1 MSEKRS
7 FLEIVSKQ
15 LLGEW
20 YYDGLIVECLQDV
33 FEIYPLYENKITDVY
48 TVTDITAPLFVKV
61 IRREFQDAIKE
72 LDNKRIIRS
81 LFYKESNG
89 IKVKGGNIFEQ
100 LEDGKIRMNKNK
112 TFNNFDE
119 ILELNLISEEEKE
132 SYWTV
137 F

>member
-1 MSEKRS
+1 MSEKKA

-89 IKVKGGNIFEQ
+89 IKVKGGNIFEP
-100 LEDGKIRMNKNK
+100 LENGKIRMNKNK
-112 TFNNFDE
+112 IFNNFDE
-119 ILELNLISEEEKE
+119 ILELNIISKEEKINE
-132 SYWTV
+132 WLV

>member
-7 FLEIVSKQ
+7 FLEIVNNQ
-15 LLGEW
+15 LLGKW

-112 TFNNFDE
+112 IFNNFDE
-119 ILELNLISEEEKE
+119 ILELNIISKEEKINE
-132 SYWTV
+132 WLV

>member
-7 FLEIVSKQ
+7 FLEIVNNQ

-119 ILELNLISEEEKE
+119 ILELNLISEEEKRDE
-132 SYWTV
+132 WVV

>member
-100 LEDGKIRMNKNK
+100 LEDGKIRMNKK
-112 TFNNFDE
+112 KIFTSFDE
-119 ILELNLISEEEKE
+119 VLKLDLISEEEKRDE
-132 SYWTV
+132 WLV

>member
-7 FLEIVSKQ
+7 FLEIVNNQ

-20 YYDGLIVECLQDV
+20 YYDGLTVECLQDV

-81 LFYKESNG
+81 LFYKEING

-112 TFNNFDE
+112 IFNNFDE
-119 ILELNLISEEEKE
+119 ILELNIISKEEKINE
-132 SYWTV
+132 WLV

>member
-7 FLEIVSKQ
+7 FLEIVNNQ

-20 YYDGLIVECLQDV
+20 YYDGLTVECLQDV

-112 TFNNFDE
+112 IFNNFDE
-119 ILELNLISEEEKE
+119 ILELNIISKEEKINE
-132 SYWTV
+132 WLV

>member
-7 FLEIVSKQ
+7 FLEIVNNQ

-48 TVTDITAPLFVKV
+48 TVKDITAQLFVKV

-81 LFYKESNG
+81 LFYKENG
-89 IKVKGGNIFEQ
+89 IKVKGGNIFEP
-100 LEDGKIRMNKNK
+100 LEGGKIRMNKK
-112 TFNNFDE
+112 KIFNSFDE
-119 ILELNLISEEEKE
+119 ILELNLISEEEKINE
-132 SYWTV
+132 WLV